1 MRGIGHAIFRAF
13 LVSLACV
20 CHGALAQSAV
30 TAEGYVKVSGTGSLF
45 YDVTPCAIGQNDE
58 TETVILLHGH
68 SLDRRMWDEQVGV
81 LANGFRVVRVDL
93 RGYGRSSAQV
103 EGELFTHADD
113 VVAVM
118 DSLAIKKAHI
128 VGLSMGSFIAGDLLA
143 MHPERLLSCTLASGG
158 IRNSPSVNEP
168 MDSAEWTRKEL
179 DIKALREK
187 GIGQYKKEWLE
198 ILMKSG
204 GSQRERMREPLAKM
218 IADWTAWQPLHHE
231 VHCYYG
237 REAMDSLRARR
248 PAVRT
253 LFLRGANEW
262 REGSKI
268 DMMEFLANDTLV
280 VLPDCGHMMNM
291 DQPEAFNR
299 VLMTFLAGDS
309 RVPQVKK

>member
-1 MRGIGHAIFRAF
+1 
-13 LVSLACV
+13 
-20 CHGALAQSAV
+20 
-30 TAEGYVKVSGTGSLF
+30 
-45 YDVTPCAIGQNDE
+45 
-58 TETVILLHGH
+58 
-68 SLDRRMWDEQVGV
+68 
-81 LANGFRVVRVDL
+81 
-93 RGYGRSSAQV
+93 
-103 EGELFTHADD
+103 
-113 VVAVM
+113 
-118 DSLAIKKAHI
+118 
-128 VGLSMGSFIAGDLLA
+128 
-143 MHPERLLSCTLASGG
+143 
-158 IRNSPSVNEP
+158 
-168 MDSAEWTRKEL
+168 
-179 DIKALREK
+179 
-187 GIGQYKKEWLE
+187 
-198 ILMKSG
+198 MKSG

-299 VLMTFLAGDS
+299 VLMTFLS
-309 RVPQVKK
+309 QVKK